1 MNARE
6 LAGTRW
12 QEIALVTQSAMNA
25 LDPVYRVEDQIVE
38 AIRAHETVTRTEGL
52 DRVRYLFELVG
63 LEPSRSKDYPHQF
76 SGGML
81 QRAAIA
87 MALALR
93 PKILLADEPTTAL
106 DVVMQDG
113 ILQRLEEL
121 RRETGIA
128 LILSTHDIA
137 VVTETCET
145 LGVMYAGELTEFGP
159 TREVI
164 GDPAHPYTLGLR
176 QAFPSVRGRQKTLIA
191 IQGHPPDLISPPSGC
206 SFQARCPFSS
216 DDLCSKPA
224 PWIPI
229 HAGGGS
235 LCHRTEDLAEI
246 RRQAAQVRTWGEE
259 SGVEVS
265 GAAAIQPGEKT
276 PLVRVENL
284 RKEFPLKQSF
294 WDSLLKKGKGKTLKA
309 VDGVDFDLASG
320 EVLGVAGESGCGKTT
335 LGQTLVGLYT
345 PTEGRI
351 LLKGQDVTRWAKE
364 DRRALSQMAQLV
376 FQNPY
381 ESLNPRQTVAQAT
394 VEGLKNQKMGNR
406 AERLERAE
414 QALER
419 VHLSPPSLFLG
430 RYPHELSGGQRQRV
444 AIARSLIMEPRLLVA
459 DEPVTM
465 LDVSIRAGI
474 LNLLRE
480 LTRDLGL
487 ASVFISHDISL
498 IRYTCDRTA
507 IMYLGRFV
515 EVGPT
520 SSVIEEPLHPYTRL
534 LLSAV
539 PVPDPSARR
548 PRISVGG
555 EVPSPVDLPQGCRFR
570 SRCPEAKPIC
580 AETDPPYFPVDGRLV
595 ACHLYGEKT

>member
-1 MNARE
+1 
-6 LAGTRW
+6 
-12 QEIALVTQSAMNA
+12 
-25 LDPVYRVEDQIVE
+25 
-38 AIRAHETVTRTEGL
+38 
-52 DRVRYLFELVG
+52 
-63 LEPSRSKDYPHQF
+63 
-76 SGGML
+76 
-81 QRAAIA
+81 
-87 MALALR
+87 
-93 PKILLADEPTTAL
+93 
-106 DVVMQDG
+106 
-113 ILQRLEEL
+113 
-121 RRETGIA
+121 
-128 LILSTHDIA
+128 
-137 VVTETCET
+137 
-145 LGVMYAGELTEFGP
+145 
-159 TREVI
+159 
-164 GDPAHPYTLGLR
+164 
-176 QAFPSVRGRQKTLIA
+176 
-191 IQGHPPDLISPPSGC
+191 
-206 SFQARCPFSS
+206 
-216 DDLCSKPA
+216 
-224 PWIPI
+224 
-229 HAGGGS
+229 
-235 LCHRTEDLAEI
+235 
-246 RRQAAQVRTWGEE
+246 
-259 SGVEVS
+259 
-265 GAAAIQPGEKT
+265 
-276 PLVRVENL
+276 
-284 RKEFPLKQSF
+284 
-294 WDSLLKKGKGKTLKA
+294 
-309 VDGVDFDLASG
+309 
-320 EVLGVAGESGCGKTT
+320 
-335 LGQTLVGLYT
+335 
-345 PTEGRI
+345 
-351 LLKGQDVTRWAKE
+351 
-364 DRRALSQMAQLV
+364 MAQLV

-394 VEGLKNQKMGNR
+394 VEGLKNLQMGNR

>member
-1 MNARE
+1 MNARD

-38 AIRAHETVTRTEGL
+38 AIRAHETVTRTDGL

-121 RRETGIA
+121 RRETGIALILSTHDIAVVTETCETLGIA

-284 RKEFPLKQSF
+284 RKEFPLKQGS
-294 WDSLLKKGKGKTLKA
+294 
-309 VDGVDFDLASG
+309 
-320 EVLGVAGESGCGKTT
+320 
-335 LGQTLVGLYT
+335 
-345 PTEGRI
+345 
-351 LLKGQDVTRWAKE
+351 
-364 DRRALSQMAQLV
+364 
-376 FQNPY
+376 
-381 ESLNPRQTVAQAT
+381 
-394 VEGLKNQKMGNR
+394 
-406 AERLERAE
+406 
-414 QALER
+414 
-419 VHLSPPSLFLG
+419 
-430 RYPHELSGGQRQRV
+430 
-444 AIARSLIMEPRLLVA
+444 
-459 DEPVTM
+459 
-465 LDVSIRAGI
+465 
-474 LNLLRE
+474 
-480 LTRDLGL
+480 
-487 ASVFISHDISL
+487 
-498 IRYTCDRTA
+498 
-507 IMYLGRFV
+507 
-515 EVGPT
+515 
-520 SSVIEEPLHPYTRL
+520 
-534 LLSAV
+534 
-539 PVPDPSARR
+539 
-548 PRISVGG
+548 
-555 EVPSPVDLPQGCRFR
+555 
-570 SRCPEAKPIC
+570 
-580 AETDPPYFPVDGRLV
+580 
-595 ACHLYGEKT
+595 